1 MILQFHD
8 SDKALGMAHH
18 GAVALC
24 VWPRYVSRGSR
35 LYSARSRGPEDEGA
49 CPPTAFDEDLERF
62 GLQKYVCYFLFFLF
76 IQSLILLFDMRPGK
90 KAVFN
95 KSGIDWMN

>member
-8 SDKALGMAHH
+8 TNKALGMAHH

-24 VWPRYVSRGSR
+24 DVVRLAAVSRGSR

-62 GLQKYVCYFLFFLF
+62 GLQKYLCYFFVIFC
-76 IQSLILLFDMRPGK
+76 SS
-90 KAVFN
+90 N
-95 KSGIDWMN
+95 H